1 MSETSQTN
9 VDYLLEK
16 FTITEIIDIQNK
28 LKTDIDRKKQELKQ
42 LVGERYGDLIEAVD
56 TIKQMNQSVDNV
68 LNSLQSLAS
77 SQSNHMLS
85 LKQSS
90 FDKTNGFD
98 EQHSRGSGDLV
109 KRYKCGIWTSLEKE
123 DLLRSTYDYFYG
135 QHLCQLF
142 EQLVPANETPSLLK
156 QYKTAINRFNEV
168 IVKKCWHFD
177 QKSSLMDT
185 LDESTN
191 ADIFCCLLVLQD
203 LNPNHLF
210 DTVLEKRK
218 SALEVIDNQMIT
230 NQTKQWVSNMK
241 TFVEPLLAKLFESID
256 SVNTICVVLNEIN
269 DYLKR
274 SQKTDEWEVYC
285 EELMG
290 VYLPI
295 WDHFIISHDLETI
308 ETHLVNACHSLIED
322 IKGLFESNN
331 DTNNEI
337 ILFSAQFFRQ
347 ITQSCPHLKQC
358 FETSSPV
365 KQYSWSKMK
374 DILLSYSYKSYKAMF
389 DLKLKQ
395 LFSNT
400 TSHSLTD
407 LNTFIC
413 NSFVWD
419 IIKTTEVSD
428 EGKTVTSKIE
438 VPLQMSSFLHNNFTQ
453 LSNEVNRLTGHTVPR
468 VVVIDTLSTLSQYL
482 SQLYGS
488 ACDGLSEH
496 EYPKSIKQVIALQL
510 YFDLL
515 YFKQLLAT
523 TRDESIKSKQ
533 VVKIYTS
540 TQRVSNK

>member
-98 EQHSRGSGDLV
+98 EQHSRRSVDLV
-109 KRYKCGIWTSLEKE
+109 KRYKCGVILKLVIEMPLNIWTSLEKE

-142 EQLVPANETPSLLK
+142 EQLVPANETPNLLK

-191 ADIFCCLLVLQD
+191 ADIFCCLLVLQN
-203 LNPNHLF
+203 LNPNNLF

-218 SALEVIDNQMIT
+218 
-230 NQTKQWVSNMK
+230 
-241 TFVEPLLAKLFESID
+241 
-256 SVNTICVVLNEIN
+256 
-269 DYLKR
+269 
-274 SQKTDEWEVYC
+274 
-285 EELMG
+285 
-290 VYLPI
+290 
-295 WDHFIISHDLETI
+295 
-308 ETHLVNACHSLIED
+308 
-322 IKGLFESNN
+322 
-331 DTNNEI
+331 
-337 ILFSAQFFRQ
+337 
-347 ITQSCPHLKQC
+347 
-358 FETSSPV
+358 
-365 KQYSWSKMK
+365 
-374 DILLSYSYKSYKAMF
+374 
-389 DLKLKQ
+389 
-395 LFSNT
+395 
-400 TSHSLTD
+400 
-407 LNTFIC
+407 
-413 NSFVWD
+413 
-419 IIKTTEVSD
+419 SD

-468 VVVIDTLSTLSQYL
+468 VVVIDTLSTLSQHL
-482 SQLYGS
+482 NQLYGS
-488 ACDGLSEH
+488 ACDGLSGH

-533 VVKIYTS
+533 VVKI
-540 TQRVSNK
+540 